1 VKERYQD
8 IDDKNDALRE
18 VLEDHPKAFAFVS
31 RFERAWVYHDNA
43 LEGVVYNEQELSAGL
58 DTSGAPPEPSLLPAV
73 LDIRNHKAAIEFIRE
88 EAKVS
93 GRKASAIP
101 VATVKRIHDLLLG
114 NTPEAQAVRAQME
127 RRERTEKEL
136 LKERERAG
144 LRKDMPLHRTYFHD
158 IAQPGKIQALLDKL
172 LEFTASTEF
181 REYHPIKQAATFQF
195 QFLQVFPFSEHS
207 GKVARMTSNLVLQRH
222 GYIPCIIHSIDRQR
236 YYESFRGTPASFRIL
251 MMDAMENSL
260 DNGLKYFRD
269 QARRYRAIN

>member
-18 VLEDHPKAFAFVS
+18 VLEDHPKAFEFVA

-43 LEGVVYNEQELSAGL
+43 LEGVVYNEQELAAGL
-58 DTSGAPPEPSLLPAV
+58 STSGAPPEPSLLPAV

-101 VATVKRIHDLLLG
+101 MATVKRIHDLLLG
-114 NTPEAQAVRAQME
+114 NTPEAQALRAQLE

-136 LKERERAG
+136 LKERDRAG

-158 IAQPGKIQALLDKL
+158 IAQPGKIQAQLDKL

-260 DNGLKYFRD
+260 DNGLKFFRD

>member
-1 VKERYQD
+1 M
-8 IDDKNDALRE
+8 
-18 VLEDHPKAFAFVS
+18 
-31 RFERAWVYHDNA
+31 
-43 LEGVVYNEQELSAGL
+43 
-58 DTSGAPPEPSLLPAV
+58 
-73 LDIRNHKAAIEFIRE
+73 
-88 EAKVS
+88 
-93 GRKASAIP
+93 
-101 VATVKRIHDLLLG
+101 KRIHDLLLG
-114 NTPEAQAVRAQME
+114 NTPEAQAMRAQLE

-158 IAQPGKIQALLDKL
+158 IAQPAKIQALLDKL

-181 REYHPIKQAATFQF
+181 KEYHPIKQAATFQF

-207 GKVARMTSNLVLQRH
+207 GKVARMTSNLILQRH

>member
-18 VLEDHPKAFAFVS
+18 VLEDHPKAFDFVS

-43 LEGVVYNEQELSAGL
+43 LEGVVYNEQELAAGL
-58 DTSGAPPEPSLLPAV
+58 DTSGAAPEPSLLPAV
-73 LDIRNHKAAIEFIRE
+73 LDIRNHKAAIEYIRE
-88 EAKVS
+88 EAKAS

-101 VATVKRIHDLLLG
+101 IATVKRIHDLLLG
-114 NTPEAQAVRAQME
+114 NTPEAQAMRAQLE

-136 LKERERAG
+136 LKERDRTG

-158 IAQPGKIQALLDKL
+158 IAQPAKIQALLDKL
-172 LEFTASTEF
+172 IEFTASTEF
-181 REYHPIKQAATFQF
+181 KEYHPIKQAATFQF

-207 GKVARMTSNLVLQRH
+207 GKVARMTSNLILQRH